1 MARGTGRELTNLRS
15 KTRGR
20 PVRGYTRTCTV
31 KRAIL
36 RMLRTGISVRAS
48 LRAAVRSKM
57 SGLQSRMRC
66 FDDLLGNAG
75 CLRVPVLLNS
85 GHLTT
90 TEVEAVPDVQPR
102 SRARVGS
109 F

>member
-1 MARGTGRELTNLRS
+1 MDLPEFRDSVLSDQPPKNLSFALSGLWWDAKGTGRELTNLRS

-66 FDDLLGNAG
+66 FDDLRGNA
-75 CLRVPVLLNS
+75 
-85 GHLTT
+85 
-90 TEVEAVPDVQPR
+90 
-102 SRARVGS
+102 
-109 F
+109 